1 LFVSVKF
8 IGGRSQKTA
17 GCSLRSILA
26 HYFLPINWA
35 LSAKGYPVP
44 KLENQFQ
51 LDSCPHC
58 SVNRPSLMITTK
70 FETVTHNNTNK
81 RLWVSYACKSCGGA
95 VIACASKWNMEA
107 TEIYPSSITVDDAIP
122 NKAKEFL
129 KQAIATIHAPA
140 GSVMLSASAVD
151 AMLKEKDYIDG
162 SLYKRIENAVNDN
175 LITEA
180 MAKWA
185 HEVRLDANDQRHADV
200 AAELPNESDA
210 QRIVEFTQALAE
222 FLFVLP
228 AKVQRGIEQAHV

>member
-1 LFVSVKF
+1 M
-8 IGGRSQKTA
+8 
-17 GCSLRSILA
+17 
-26 HYFLPINWA
+26 
-35 LSAKGYPVP
+35 P

-58 SVNRPSLMITTK
+58 SVNRPSLIKTTY
-70 FETVTHNNTNK
+70 FETMAHNNTNK
-81 RLWVSYACKSCGGA
+81 RIWVTYTCKSCGGA
-95 VIACASKWNMEA
+95 LIACASKWNMEA
-107 TEIYPSSITVDDAIP
+107 TEIYPSSICVDDAIP

-151 AMLKEKDYIDG
+151 AMLKEKNYVDG
-162 SLYKRIENAVNDN
+162 SLYKRIEKAVNDN
-175 LITEA
+175 LITQE
-180 MAKWA
+180 MAIWA

-200 AAELPNESDA
+200 AAELPSENDA

-228 AKVQRGIEQAHV
+228 AKVQRGIEKAHV

>member
-1 LFVSVKF
+1 
-8 IGGRSQKTA
+8 
-17 GCSLRSILA
+17 
-26 HYFLPINWA
+26 
-35 LSAKGYPVP
+35 VP

-58 SVNRPSLMITTK
+58 SVNRPSLIKTAN
-70 FETVTHNNTNK
+70 FETMAHNSTNK
-81 RLWVSYACKSCGGA
+81 RLWVCYACKSCGGT
-95 VIACASKWNMEA
+95 VTACASKWNMEA
-107 TEIYPSSITVDDAIP
+107 TEIYPSSISVADSIP

-151 AMLKEKDYIDG
+151 AMLKEKDYVNG

-175 LITEA
+175 LITAE

-200 AAELPNESDA
+200 AAELPSESDA

-228 AKVQRGIEQAHV
+228 AKVQRGIEQANV